1 MKTIFKSLLLIAIL
15 SSTSTDLFA
24 SIVTW
29 KGSNSADWNA
39 NANWAGG
46 NRPGLNDDVI
56 VNAGSTNEP
65 VLSGNVSIKTL
76 TITGGNINL
85 NSYTLTVTGSSVI
98 SGGTISNGTIDD
110 LTINYSSGSMTLGA
124 NLNISSSLT
133 FINGIV
139 YSTSSN
145 LLVINDNVI
154 VSGANANSFVDGP
167 IRKIGND
174 TFSFPTGDN
183 GLYAPIWIS
192 APSSTTDHFTAQ
204 YFKSAYSNTT
214 SIASGLNNVSIM
226 EHWILNRTNGTS
238 NVNVKLSFNSA
249 TRSGEVND
257 LSDLRVSRFNG
268 SQWVSHGNG
277 GTTGTTTSGSV
288 ITSSAVTSFSP
299 FTLGSNLG
307 LNPLP
312 VSLINFDAKAN
323 NTSINITWS
332 TASEENNDF
341 FTVEK
346 SINGI
351 DWTTLKVVKGK
362 GTSQE
367 LNNYSA
373 SDYSINANKIFYR
386 LKQTNFDGSSVYSS
400 IKIVN
405 TDFNSV
411 KVSVYPN
418 PTKDFV
424 TLNLNSTETEV
435 NATVVLMNMQGQV
448 VYSADNITNS
458 TFSFDISTLESGIY
472 FVEVKQDSGVSKIK
486 IVKE

>member
-1 MKTIFKSLLLIAIL
+1 MKTIFKSLLLIAIISL
-15 SSTSTDLFA
+15 TSTNLFA
-24 SIVTW
+24 GIVIW
-29 KGSNSADWNA
+29 KGSNSNVWTA

-46 NRPGLNDDVI
+46 NRPGINDDVI
-56 VNAGSTNEP
+56 IEAGSTNEP
-65 VLSGNVSIKTL
+65 VLNANVSIKTL
-76 TITGGNINL
+76 TISGGNLNL
-85 NSYTLTVTGSSVI
+85 NGYTLTVVGASVI

-110 LTINYSSGSMTLGA
+110 LTINFASGTMTLGGT
-124 NLNISSSLT
+124 LTISSTLT
-133 FINGIV
+133 LINGV
-139 YSTSSN
+139 VNTTSTN
-145 LLVINDNVI
+145 LLVINDNAV
-154 VSGANANSFVDGP
+154 VSGGNTSSYIDGP

-174 TFSFPTGDN
+174 TFLFPTGDN

-192 APSSTTDHFTAQ
+192 APASATDHFTAQ

-226 EHWILNRTNGTS
+226 EHWILNRTNGS
-238 NVNVKLSFNSA
+238 SSVNVKLFFNSS
-249 TRSGEVND
+249 TRSGEIND

-277 GTTGTTTSGSV
+277 GTTGNTTSGSV
-288 ITSSAVTSFSP
+288 VTSSAVTSFSP

-312 VSLINFDAKAN
+312 VSLISFDAKAN
-323 NTSINITWS
+323 NASINITWA

-351 DWTTLKVVKGK
+351 DWNVLKVVKGK
-362 GTSQE
+362 GNTQE
-367 LNNYSA
+367 LNNYTTTDNA
-373 SDYSINANKIFYR
+373 INANKIFYR
-386 LKQTNFDGSSVYSS
+386 LKQTNFDGSFSYSS

-405 TDFNSV
+405 TDYNTV

-418 PTKDFV
+418 PAKDFV
-424 TLNLNSTETEV
+424 TVNLNSTESDV
-435 NATVVLMNMQGQV
+435 NATVVILNMQGQV
-448 VYSADNITNS
+448 VYSADNINNNTY
-458 TFSFDISTLESGIY
+458 SFDISTLASGIY